1 MTVSRSWMTSP
12 PDSCASPAPLP
23 QLNVKI
29 LTEVAS
35 PLTLE
40 FMDLRKLAVLNKHL
54 LTTLSAITWSTLSF
68 LTLREGVAS
77 SVSYG
82 ARSFPQ
88 FNLDHQLLLAL
99 SNSNL
104 TKAMR
109 NEDFSGNHTCK
120 SVFNLGSKCFYCLRI
135 CVPWEGSED
144 GPKKLALAHTC
155 GGLGWCSRPLG
166 SGQAFCCPLG
176 ECAIHQ

>member
-77 SVSYG
+77 SVNYG

-135 CVPWEGSED
+135 CVPGRAVKMAPRSWPLPTHVGDLD
-144 GPKKLALAHTC
+144 GALGLLGLA
-155 GGLGWCSRPLG
+155 RP
-166 SGQAFCCPLG
+166 SAAP
-176 ECAIHQ
+176 